1 MKKSFFTAAGLML
14 FALAFSSCQKE
25 PVESAPAVSEPNFTL
40 FAQPSSA
47 TKTTNDGL
55 ETKWAEGDAINVF
68 HAAAGT
74 TTYVSDG
81 QFSLKD
87 TESGKFDGTV
97 SGLDADASYDWY
109 AFYPYISQ
117 ITTPANKSGY
127 ATVGGTSQTQKGN
140 DSMAHISG
148 KACPLYGVAK
158 GVAYDETP
166 SIEMNHL
173 ASVIKVN
180 VTNNSGDDLTVSSIA
195 FTGTEDIV
203 GTYYINFAA
212 SPVTYTSS
220 GNDYVSETAT
230 LTVNNGEAIENGSSS
245 SFYIAIKPFTAKSG
259 STLKLS
265 VNGYEKNIT
274 LPSDVTFTAGH
285 IRTLGFN
292 FDKTDKTAFFNFA
305 DPESLGITKPAT
317 SKGTNITAPIVK
329 GDVTITATDGSTETR
344 VFNSNNKCDL
354 RVYKEG
360 SLKFS
365 AADGYIVNS
374 IVLTSSK
381 TITDSS
387 ISVDCG
393 TYTSNVWNGESQ
405 SVEFSV
411 SATVQ
416 ISSVTVTYKK
426 GVILPELAK
435 PSIYADIN
443 STKDGIEVTWGDVEN
458 ATKYVVSCTGQADVE
473 VAPGEEYA
481 SFAGLIVGQ
490 EYTVTVTASA
500 EGYKS
505 ATSDEVKLT
514 IPDSRTPLAT
524 PAVDAEVTEVNSIYV
539 TWQAVSGAK
548 DYTVTCGD
556 QTVTTSETEYTFTGL
571 AYSTEYTVSVVANP
585 TDDTVNAESA
595 PGTATV
601 TTGANP
607 SGETIVTYQHI
618 FESKPST
625 GSVSLSGVDWT
636 LAATNLGNY
645 NSGNYAG
652 VQFGTSKKSGSI
664 TLTSA
669 AWSYKEKSKIKE
681 VRIWLN
687 AGSDVPTAAVTIGG
701 KDAKSDGKI
710 VQKNSSA
717 KTYKDAT
724 MLTFTPV
731 DGGDSGIVVINASTS
746 SKAAY
751 ICAMEIDCF

>member
-1 MKKSFFTAAGLML
+1 ML

-47 TKTTNDGL
+47 TKTTNEGL
-55 ETKWAEGDAINVF
+55 NTKWAEGDAINVF
-68 HAAAGT
+68 HATAGT
-74 TTYVSDG
+74 TEYVSDG

-109 AFYPYISQ
+109 AFYPYSSY
-117 ITTPANKSGY
+117 ITTPANKDGY
-127 ATVGGTSQTQKGN
+127 RTVGGKSQTQTGN
-140 DSMAHISG
+140 DNMKHISG
-148 KACPLYGVAK
+148 DSCPLYGVAK

-220 GNDYVSETAT
+220 GDNYISNTAT
-230 LTVNNGEAIENGSSS
+230 LTVNNGDAIANGSSAA
-245 SFYIAIKPFTAKSG
+245 FYIALKPFTAKSG

-274 LPSDVTFTAGH
+274 IPTDVTFTAGH
-285 IRTLGFN
+285 IKTLGFDYN
-292 FDKTDKTAFFNFA
+292 KVAENYSGTYLLLNSDKTKACPAFTAGKNN
-305 DPESLGITKPAT
+305 IPAVDYDANKIDD
-317 SKGTNITAPIVK
+317 SWVM
-329 GDVTITATDGSTETR
+329 TIKKIDGSNMYTIQDANGMYLSTGATKDK
-344 VFNSNNKCDL
+344 NYL
-354 RVYKEG
+354 TG
-360 SLKFS
+360 LKD
-365 AADGYIVNS
+365 ADDSRSSWEISIDKDGNHS
-374 IVLTSSK
+374 IVATKSSYRNVLKYNETS
-381 TITDSS
+381 DLFA
-387 ISVDCG
+387 C
-393 TYTSNVWNGESQ
+393 YTGGQ
-405 SVEFSV
+405 
-411 SATVQ
+411 T
-416 ISSVTVTYKK
+416 SVTLVEYTP
-426 GVILPELAK
+426 LPALAK
-435 PSIYADIN
+435 PVVEADVN
-443 STKDGIEVTWGDVEN
+443 TAKDGIDVVWSDVEN
-458 ATKYVVSCTGQADVE
+458 ATKYIVSCTGQTDKE

-481 SFAGLIVGQ
+481 SFTGLVVGQ
-490 EYTVTVTASA
+490 DYTVTVTASA
-500 EGYKS
+500 DGYKS
-505 ATSDEVKLT
+505 ATSDEVKVT
-514 IPDSRTPLAT
+514 MPDHRTPLAT

-548 DYTVTCGD
+548 DYTVDCGD

-585 TDDTVNAESA
+585 ADDTVNAESA

-731 DGGDSGIVVINASTS
+731 EGGDSGIVVIKASTS

>member
-1 MKKSFFTAAGLML
+1 MKKSFFTAAGIML

-47 TKTTNDGL
+47 TKTTNEGL
-55 ETKWAEGDAINVF
+55 DTKWSEGDAINVF

-97 SGLDADASYDWY
+97 SALTADASYDWY

-117 ITTPANKSGY
+117 IVTPANTSKGW
-127 ATVGGTSQTQKGN
+127 ATIGGVTQTQDGN
-140 DSMAHISG
+140 DQMTHLAD

-158 GVAYDETP
+158 GVAFDETP

-180 VTNNSGDDLTVSSIA
+180 VTNNSGEDLTVSSIA

-212 SPVTYTSS
+212 SPVTYTSR
-220 GNDYVSETAT
+220 GNSYVSTTAT
-230 LTVNNGEAIENGSSS
+230 LTVNNGKVIENGSSAA
-245 SFYIAIKPFTAKSG
+245 FYIALKPFTAKSG

-285 IRTLGFN
+285 IKTLGFD

-317 SKGTNITAPIVK
+317 SKGTNITDPVVK
-329 GDVTITATDGSTETR
+329 GDITMTTTDGSTETR
-344 VFNSNNKCDL
+344 IWNSGGTCDL
-354 RVYKEG
+354 RVYSKG
-360 SLKFS
+360 GTLKFS
-365 AADGYIVNS
+365 APDGYVINTIIFDGESINS
-374 IVLTSSK
+374 ITSDTGSYSSK
-381 TITDSS
+381 KWTGDAY
-387 ISVDCG
+387 SV
-393 TYTSNVWNGESQ
+393 TFT
-405 SVEFSV
+405 
-411 SATVQ
+411 ATATLK
-416 ISSVTVTYKK
+416 ISSVIVTYKK
-426 GVILPELAK
+426 GVILPVLAK

-443 STKDGIEVTWGDVEN
+443 STKDGIEITWGDVEN

-481 SFAGLIVGQ
+481 SFTGLVVGQ

-500 EGYKS
+500 DGYKS
-505 ATSDEVKLT
+505 ATSDEVKVT
-514 IPDSRTPLAT
+514 MPDPRTPLAT
-524 PAVDAEVTEVNSIYV
+524 PTVTADVTDVNSIYV
-539 TWQAVSGAK
+539 LWQAVSGAK

-556 QTVTTSETEYTFTGL
+556 NTATVTGDEYTFEGL
-571 AYSTEYTVSVVANP
+571 AYSTKYTISVIANP
-585 TDDTVNAESA
+585 ADDTVNTPSA
-595 PGTATV
+595 AGTTTV

-607 SGETIVTYQHI
+607 SATTTIVTLG
-618 FESKPST
+618 T
-625 GSVSLSGVDWT
+625 DWNG
-636 LAATNLGNY
+636 L
-645 NSGNYAG
+645 
-652 VQFGTSKKSGSI
+652 FGTNYSGSI
-664 TLTSA
+664 SVKANALSLVGTSG
-669 AWSYKEKSKIKE
+669 E
-681 VRIWLN
+681 
-687 AGSDVPTAAVTIGG
+687 VTINVANGNSTNGYVKTSDFRAYSGYTITLSVPAGKNISEISTTKGG
-701 KDAKSDGKI
+701 KNYTSGIKANVGTGEISN
-710 VQKNSSA
+710 NSFTWSGSSQSV
-717 KTYKDAT
+717 KLTISGTVSFETISVTYK
-724 MLTFTPV
+724 
-731 DGGDSGIVVINASTS
+731 
-746 SKAAY
+746 
-751 ICAMEIDCF
+751 